1 MPYEG
6 AVGIFGFGVRCRFRV
21 FSFLASVFRFLAKI
35 QVFFFLQSFS
45 VSGNFLSGLSVFHRP
60 QHLLIYNT
68 SNKDDVTFRVVI
80 VSRRTTMLS
89 QIPHAL
95 SAQRHTT
102 IKITMFSMRGSSS
115 PLLIGS
121 WRQLPMSRFGIVMQS
136 IANQNLT
143 NRFHVFVHLLRNRSQ
158 MVHLFACVLPVYM
171 PISQRFHVRELR
183 VWGWGGGG
191 FALYWNSL
199 YNRRLMSQA
208 RRTRHFARSAR
219 RGEGPLAS
227 SRASHSFRASP
238 KIPRSPRLA
247 H

>member
-6 AVGIFGFGVRCRFRV
+6 AVEIFGFGVRCRFRV

-60 QHLLIYNT
+60 QHPLIYNT

-80 VSRRTTMLS
+80 VSRRTTMVS

-102 IKITMFSMRGSSS
+102 IKITMFSMCGSRSR
-115 PLLIGS
+115 LLIGS
-121 WRQLPMSRFGIVMQS
+121 WRQLPRSRFGIVMPS

-143 NRFHVFVHLLRNRSQ
+143 NRFHVFVHLFRNRSQ

-171 PISQRFHVRELR
+171 PISQRSCVRELR
-183 VWGWGGGG
+183 VWGGGGLLYTG
-191 FALYWNSL
+191 TACITGAL
-199 YNRRLMSQA
+199 
-208 RRTRHFARSAR
+208 
-219 RGEGPLAS
+219 
-227 SRASHSFRASP
+227 
-238 KIPRSPRLA
+238 
-247 H
+247 

>member
-35 QVFFFLQSFS
+35 QLCFFFFLQSFS

-60 QHLLIYNT
+60 QHPLIYNT

-80 VSRRTTMLS
+80 VSRRTTMVS

-102 IKITMFSMRGSSS
+102 IKITMFSMRGSRSR
-115 PLLIGS
+115 LLIDS
-121 WRQLPMSRFGIVMQS
+121 WRQLPRSRFGIVMPS

-143 NRFHVFVHLLRNRSQ
+143 NRFHIFVHLLRNRSQ
-158 MVHLFACVLPVYM
+158 MVPNLRTKKWHTRQVY
-171 PISQRFHVRELR
+171 H
-183 VWGWGGGG
+183 
-191 FALYWNSL
+191 
-199 YNRRLMSQA
+199 
-208 RRTRHFARSAR
+208 
-219 RGEGPLAS
+219 
-227 SRASHSFRASP
+227 
-238 KIPRSPRLA
+238 
-247 H
+247 

>member
-35 QVFFFLQSFS
+35 QLCFFFFLQSFS

-60 QHLLIYNT
+60 QHPLIYNT

-80 VSRRTTMLS
+80 VSRRTTMVS

-102 IKITMFSMRGSSS
+102 IKITMFSMRGSRSR
-115 PLLIGS
+115 LLIGS
-121 WRQLPMSRFGIVMQS
+121 WRQLPRSRFGIAMPS

-143 NRFHVFVHLLRNRSQ
+143 NRFHVFVHLFRNRSQ

-171 PISQRFHVRELR
+171 PISQRSCVRELR
-183 VWGWGGGG
+183 VWGGGGLLYTG
-191 FALYWNSL
+191 TACITGAL
-199 YNRRLMSQA
+199 
-208 RRTRHFARSAR
+208 
-219 RGEGPLAS
+219 
-227 SRASHSFRASP
+227 
-238 KIPRSPRLA
+238 
-247 H
+247 

>member
-1 MPYEG
+1 M
-6 AVGIFGFGVRCRFRV
+6 
-21 FSFLASVFRFLAKI
+21 
-35 QVFFFLQSFS
+35 
-45 VSGNFLSGLSVFHRP
+45 
-60 QHLLIYNT
+60 YNT

-80 VSRRTTMLS
+80 VSRRTTMVS

-102 IKITMFSMRGSSS
+102 IKITMFSMRGSRSR
-115 PLLIGS
+115 LLIGS
-121 WRQLPMSRFGIVMQS
+121 WRQLPRSRFGIVMPS

-143 NRFHVFVHLLRNRSQ
+143 NRFHVFI
-158 MVHLFACVLPVYM
+158 HLFACVLPVYT
-171 PISQRFHVRELR
+171 PISQRSCVRELR
-183 VWGWGGGG
+183 VWGGGGS
-191 FALYWNSL
+191 LYWNSL
-199 YNRRLMSQA
+199 YNRRLMNQA

>member
-1 MPYEG
+1 M
-6 AVGIFGFGVRCRFRV
+6 
-21 FSFLASVFRFLAKI
+21 
-35 QVFFFLQSFS
+35 
-45 VSGNFLSGLSVFHRP
+45 SGLSVFHRP
-60 QHLLIYNT
+60 QHPLIYNT

-80 VSRRTTMLS
+80 VSRRTTMVS
-89 QIPHAL
+89 QIPHAS

-102 IKITMFSMRGSSS
+102 IKITMFSMRGSRS
-115 PLLIGS
+115 PLLISS
-121 WRQLPMSRFGIVMQS
+121 WRQLPRSRFGIVMPS

-171 PISQRFHVRELR
+171 PISQRSHVRELR
-183 VWGWGGGG
+183 VWGGGGV
-191 FALYWNSL
+191 ALYWNSL

-219 RGEGPLAS
+219 REEGPLAS
-227 SRASHSFRASP
+227 SRASHSFRESP

>member
-1 MPYEG
+1 M
-6 AVGIFGFGVRCRFRV
+6 V
-21 FSFLASVFRFLAKI
+21 
-35 QVFFFLQSFS
+35 
-45 VSGNFLSGLSVFHRP
+45 
-60 QHLLIYNT
+60 
-68 SNKDDVTFRVVI
+68 
-80 VSRRTTMLS
+80 S

-102 IKITMFSMRGSSS
+102 IKITMFSMRGSRS

-121 WRQLPMSRFGIVMQS
+121 WRQLPRSRFGIVMPS

-143 NRFHVFVHLLRNRSQ
+143 NRFHVFVHLFRNRSQ

-171 PISQRFHVRELR
+171 PISQRSCVRELR
-183 VWGWGGGG
+183 FGGGG
-191 FALYWNSL
+191 GLLYTGTG
-199 YNRRLMSQA
+199 

>member
-1 MPYEG
+1 MRGPLG
-6 AVGIFGFGVRCRFRV
+6 FSVLVSVAVSGFWQKYKF
-21 FSFLASVFRFLAKI
+21 F
-35 QVFFFLQSFS
+35 FFFLQSFS

-60 QHLLIYNT
+60 QHPLMYNT

-80 VSRRTTMLS
+80 VSRRTTMVS

-102 IKITMFSMRGSSS
+102 IKITMFSMRGSRSR
-115 PLLIGS
+115 LLIGS
-121 WRQLPMSRFGIVMQS
+121 WRQLPRSRFGIVMPS

-143 NRFHVFVHLLRNRSQ
+143 NRFHVFIHLFRNRSQ

-171 PISQRFHVRELR
+171 PISQRSCVRELR
-183 VWGWGGGG
+183 VWGGGGG
-191 FALYWNSL
+191 SLYWNSL
-199 YNRRLMSQA
+199 YNRRLMNQA